1 MSESLTAEQ
10 LESAWMTLADGITS
24 AGRDHEAKFLAKLAL
39 LLVTPERVADLPRL
53 VDIAL
58 RDL

>member
-10 LESAWMTLADGITS
+10 LECAWMTLAVGITS
-24 AGRDHEAKFLAKLAL
+24 AGREQESKFLAKLAL
-39 LLVTPERVADLPRL
+39 LLVTPEQVADLPRL
-53 VDIAL
+53 VGIAL